1 MADLVLVKRHH
12 TTMNLG
18 GLIPLLGGIYCLLI
32 GFRVVRASKNP
43 DANETYVK
51 KYGLL
56 LKVGGVVCVVFGVI
70 ELFRLL

>member
-1 MADLVLVKRHH
+1 
-12 TTMNLG
+12 MNLG

-43 DANETYVK
+43 DTNETYVK

>member
-1 MADLVLVKRHH
+1 MAYLCLVRHH
-12 TTMNLG
+12 HTIVNLG

-56 LKVGGVVCVVFGVI
+56 LKLGGAVCVVFGVI

>member
-1 MADLVLVKRHH
+1 
-12 TTMNLG
+12 MNFG

-43 DANETYVK
+43 DANDTFVK

-56 LKVGGVVCVVFGVI
+56 LKLGGVACVVFGGI

>member
-1 MADLVLVKRHH
+1 VADLVLVRRHH

-18 GLIPLLGGIYCLLI
+18 GLIPLLGRIYCLLI

-43 DANETYVK
+43 DSNETYVK

-56 LKVGGVVCVVFGVI
+56 LKLGGVACVVFGVI